1 MPMDLAQSPEP
12 PVKKVVFLLQLDC
25 KENSQENKISSLN
38 ITCSSVVKGG

>member
-12 PVKKVVFLLQLDC
+12 PVKKWSILLKLDC
-25 KENSQENKISSLN
+25 EENSQENKISSLN